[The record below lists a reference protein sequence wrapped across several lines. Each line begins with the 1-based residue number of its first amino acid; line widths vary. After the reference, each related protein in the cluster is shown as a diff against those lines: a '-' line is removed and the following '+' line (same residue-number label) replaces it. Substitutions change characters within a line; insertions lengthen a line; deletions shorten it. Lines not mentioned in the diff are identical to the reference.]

1 MARCLASEEIGIG
14 GLTNLDLHAS
24 IKLRKATLNEK
35 SDYAINEKLMKRF
48 NDKLVCFCNDSAK

>member
-14 GLTNLDLHAS
+14 GPTNLDLHAS

-35 SDYAINEKLMKRF
+35 SEYAINEKLMERF
-48 NDKLVCFCNDSAK
+48 NNKLVCFCNDSAK